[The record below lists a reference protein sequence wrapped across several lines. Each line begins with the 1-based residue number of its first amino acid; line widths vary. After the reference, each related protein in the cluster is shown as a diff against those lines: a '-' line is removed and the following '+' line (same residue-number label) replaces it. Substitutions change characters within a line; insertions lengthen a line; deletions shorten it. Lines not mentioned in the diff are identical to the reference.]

1 MTPLLDGI
9 CGDGVALAR
18 HSSSPKSQPGKARET
33 PPAKHTLA
41 ERAMALFGGESCG
54 KWKILP
60 FWKECPM
67 TSISPIALTIA
78 GFDPSSGAGIT
89 ADLKTFSAHGI
100 YGVACI
106 SALTVQSTL
115 GVRSM
120 EPLPALLV
128 RQTLACL
135 AEDVAFSGIKIG
147 MLGSSAVAAE
157 VASFL
162 TAIPLQRIVLDP
174 VLRSSSG
181 KPLMEPDGVRVMRE
195 ELLPRVGWITP
206 NLEELAILTDGPVER
221 DEIPSAA
228 LRLKEIA
235 ARWGNDELN
244 VVVTGG
250 HLERPDDFLLTAAGE
265 QTWLQGEKI
274 VTNATHGTGC
284 AFSSALLSALISG
297 QEGVA
302 AAAAAKVYVTGALRA
317 AYPVGKGQGPMNHF
331 FKFLP
336 V

>member
-1 MTPLLDGI
+1 MNST
-9 CGDGVALAR
+9 R
-18 HSSSPKSQPGKARET
+18 
-33 PPAKHTLA
+33 
-41 ERAMALFGGESCG
+41 
-54 KWKILP
+54 
-60 FWKECPM
+60 
-67 TSISPIALTIA
+67 PIALTIA

-135 AEDVAFSGIKIG
+135 AEDVVFSGIKIG
-147 MLGSSAVAAE
+147 ILGSSGVAAE

-162 TAIPLQRIVLDP
+162 AAITRQRIVLDP

-181 KPLMEPDGVRVMRE
+181 MSLMEPDGVRVMRE

-206 NLEELAILTDGPVER
+206 NLDELAILTDGPVGREQ
-221 DEIPSAA
+221 IPSAA

-235 ARWGNDELN
+235 ARHGNDELN

-250 HLERPDDFLLTAAGE
+250 HLDRPDDFLLTAAGDPS
-265 QTWLQGEKI
+265 WLEGEKI
-274 VTNATHGTGC
+274 STHATHGTGC
-284 AFSSALLSALISG
+284 AFSSALLSALIFG
-297 QEGVA
+297 HEGVDAVA
-302 AAAAAKVYVTGALRA
+302 AAKAYVMEALRA
-317 AYPVGKGQGPMNHF
+317 AYPVGKGKGPMNHF